1 MDIAEIRKKAGQ
13 GKTEPSGQDAAVPP
27 AAGIDMALPVVPAE
41 NQPEP
46 EFRHDVA
53 DVCSDAWGSDKL
65 DRLFSAELSLEPVGT
80 DGSDIAAGDAV
91 FGDEDFVR
99 QYLAF
104 NLGHEEYALDIRSI
118 SEIIKVRDFTEVPR
132 TPDFVLGI
140 ISLRGVIV
148 PVFDLTSRLQLGQA
162 ALTASS
168 RIVVCQTG
176 EFTVGLLV
184 DGINQ
189 VIKLADERIEPPPA
203 VLSGVERDLM
213 TGVGRYQGRMIALLH
228 TEHVL
233 NVDLN

>member
-1 MDIAEIRKKAGQ
+1 MDIAEIRKKAGRS
-13 GKTEPSGQDAAVPP
+13 KTEPAGQDASASPTPGNDV
-27 AAGIDMALPVVPAE
+27 ALPVVPADP
-41 NQPEP
+41 QPGAQSSY
-46 EFRHDVA
+46 DA
-53 DVCSDAWGSDKL
+53 GDVCSDAWGSDKL
-65 DRLFSAELSLEPVGT
+65 DRLFSAELSLAPVDADSSDVA
-80 DGSDIAAGDAV
+80 DGGAV
-91 FGDEDFVR
+91 FGDEDLVR

-104 NLGHEEYALDIRSI
+104 NLGREEYALDIRSI
-118 SEIIKVRDFTEVPR
+118 NEIIKVRDFTEVPR

-148 PVFDLTSRLQLGQA
+148 PVFDLMSRLQLGQS

-176 EFTVGLLV
+176 ELTVGLLV